1 MKRRRQNQRQRGED
15 MEPHDTI
22 GAVRGAGPSADSADE
37 ERDRLARELAEALE
51 HQAATSEVLSIISR
65 SPTDAQPVFDMI
77 AKSAARL
84 CGAQFCHIFRF
95 DGELI
100 HFVAHHGLPPE
111 RVETLRRTYPIPPGR
126 RSATARAI
134 LNRDIEQ
141 IADVQAD
148 PDYERERVADIALIR
163 SFLSVPM
170 LKDGSPVG
178 AITLARTQTGNFPA
192 RQIEL
197 LKTFADQAAIAIQNA
212 SLLNELRES
221 LQQQT
226 ATADVLKIISRATFD
241 LPTVLDALLR
251 SAGSLCEADMGAVL
265 RPQDERFI
273 FAASFGFPQAFV
285 DLVKDL
291 PIEAGRETLS
301 GRVMAELRAVHIPDV
316 QADPEY
322 LFTEAQKA
330 AGFRTMLGLPL
341 LREGI
346 PIGIILLMR
355 SHVRPFTD
363 KQIDL
368 VQTFADQAVIAIE
381 NMRLFEAE
389 QQRMRELSEAL
400 DRQTA
405 TAEVLNVISRSTAQ
419 LQPVLDTIVQTAS
432 RLCKAEIALV
442 FMLREKKLCVVA
454 TNNASN
460 AFVQHAI
467 DHPLPLGRGS
477 CSGRSVLERQVI
489 HIPDCLADA
498 EYTVLDYQA
507 VGKYRSMLGVPLLS
521 DGAPIGVI
529 TLVRTAVMPFT
540 EKQIDLVKTFA
551 DQAVIAIEN
560 VRLFEAE
567 QERTRELTESLQQQT
582 ATADVLKVIS
592 RSTFDLQTVLDT
604 LVELATR
611 LCNADYT
618 WLFQREGE
626 YFRWVAGFG
635 LATDVHARMR
645 DLMATNQVPVNRG
658 SITGRVAL
666 EARAIHVPD
675 VLADPEYTLS
685 LALET
690 QKIGGYRAAL
700 GVPLLRQGEVVGV
713 IFIAKTVPQPF
724 TAKQIELATTFADQA
739 VIAIENTRVLNEL
752 RESLQQQTA
761 TAEVLQ
767 VINSSPG
774 ALAPVFEAMLEKAM
788 HLCNAAFGAMYM
800 FEADRF
806 VAVALRG
813 VPDRYAA
820 HLAKSTVIPGPGT
833 APYRMLRGE
842 RVIHNI
848 DLASEEPY
856 RAGDL
861 QRRAL
866 VDLGGART
874 ALQVA
879 LHKEDAVL
887 GLITIYR
894 QEVRPFSDKQISLV
908 QNFAAQAVIAIENT
922 RLLNELRESLQQQTA
937 TADVLKIISSSPGEL
952 QPVFA
957 AMLAKATDLCTASYG
972 AMWLR
977 EQDGYRAVAIHGD
990 LPQDYIQQL
999 RNVQIYRPGSDVPLR
1014 RAIEARHPVQILD
1027 MRESASYLARD
1038 PLPVSAVEIA
1048 GVRTLVA
1055 VPMLKD
1061 NEPIGAIAIYRKEVR
1076 SFTDKQIEL
1085 ATTFA
1090 DQAVIAIENT
1100 RLLNELRDSLQQQTA
1115 TADVLKVISRSTF
1128 DLHVVLDTLVKSA
1141 VQLCEA
1147 DIGHI
1152 ARPSEAGYF
1161 QTQAHFGFSPELK
1174 EELERVPFKPSV
1186 APPQTDKSCII
1197 FST

>member
-1 MKRRRQNQRQRGED
+1 
-15 MEPHDTI
+15 
-22 GAVRGAGPSADSADE
+22 
-37 ERDRLARELAEALE
+37 
-51 HQAATSEVLSIISR
+51 
-65 SPTDAQPVFDMI
+65 
-77 AKSAARL
+77 
-84 CGAQFCHIFRF
+84 
-95 DGELI
+95 
-100 HFVAHHGLPPE
+100 
-111 RVETLRRTYPIPPGR
+111 
-126 RSATARAI
+126 
-134 LNRDIEQ
+134 
-141 IADVQAD
+141 
-148 PDYERERVADIALIR
+148 
-163 SFLSVPM
+163 M

-400 DRQTA
+400 DRQTP
-405 TAEVLNVISRSTAQ
+405 TAEVLNVISRSIAQ

-432 RLCKAEIALV
+432 PLCKAEIALV

-666 EARAIHVPD
+666 EARAIYVPD

-739 VIAIENTRVLNEL
+739 VIAIENTRVLN
-752 RESLQQQTA
+752 
-761 TAEVLQ
+761 
-767 VINSSPG
+767 
-774 ALAPVFEAMLEKAM
+774 
-788 HLCNAAFGAMYM
+788 
-800 FEADRF
+800 
-806 VAVALRG
+806 
-813 VPDRYAA
+813 
-820 HLAKSTVIPGPGT
+820 
-833 APYRMLRGE
+833 
-842 RVIHNI
+842 
-848 DLASEEPY
+848 
-856 RAGDL
+856 
-861 QRRAL
+861 
-866 VDLGGART
+866 
-874 ALQVA
+874 
-879 LHKEDAVL
+879 
-887 GLITIYR
+887 
-894 QEVRPFSDKQISLV
+894 
-908 QNFAAQAVIAIENT
+908 
-922 RLLNELRESLQQQTA
+922 
-937 TADVLKIISSSPGEL
+937 
-952 QPVFA
+952 
-957 AMLAKATDLCTASYG
+957 
-972 AMWLR
+972 
-977 EQDGYRAVAIHGD
+977 
-990 LPQDYIQQL
+990 
-999 RNVQIYRPGSDVPLR
+999 
-1014 RAIEARHPVQILD
+1014 
-1027 MRESASYLARD
+1027 
-1038 PLPVSAVEIA
+1038 
-1048 GVRTLVA
+1048 
-1055 VPMLKD
+1055 
-1061 NEPIGAIAIYRKEVR
+1061 
-1076 SFTDKQIEL
+1076 
-1085 ATTFA
+1085 
-1090 DQAVIAIENT
+1090 
-1100 RLLNELRDSLQQQTA
+1100 
-1115 TADVLKVISRSTF
+1115 
-1128 DLHVVLDTLVKSA
+1128 
-1141 VQLCEA
+1141 
-1147 DIGHI
+1147 
-1152 ARPSEAGYF
+1152 
-1161 QTQAHFGFSPELK
+1161 
-1174 EELERVPFKPSV
+1174 
-1186 APPQTDKSCII
+1186 
-1197 FST
+1197 

>member
-645 DLMATNQVPVNRG
+645 DLMATNQVPVN
-658 SITGRVAL
+658 
-666 EARAIHVPD
+666 
-675 VLADPEYTLS
+675 
-685 LALET
+685 
-690 QKIGGYRAAL
+690 
-700 GVPLLRQGEVVGV
+700 
-713 IFIAKTVPQPF
+713 
-724 TAKQIELATTFADQA
+724 
-739 VIAIENTRVLNEL
+739 
-752 RESLQQQTA
+752 
-761 TAEVLQ
+761 
-767 VINSSPG
+767 
-774 ALAPVFEAMLEKAM
+774 
-788 HLCNAAFGAMYM
+788 
-800 FEADRF
+800 
-806 VAVALRG
+806 
-813 VPDRYAA
+813 
-820 HLAKSTVIPGPGT
+820 
-833 APYRMLRGE
+833 
-842 RVIHNI
+842 
-848 DLASEEPY
+848 
-856 RAGDL
+856 
-861 QRRAL
+861 
-866 VDLGGART
+866 
-874 ALQVA
+874 
-879 LHKEDAVL
+879 
-887 GLITIYR
+887 
-894 QEVRPFSDKQISLV
+894 
-908 QNFAAQAVIAIENT
+908 
-922 RLLNELRESLQQQTA
+922 
-937 TADVLKIISSSPGEL
+937 
-952 QPVFA
+952 
-957 AMLAKATDLCTASYG
+957 
-972 AMWLR
+972 
-977 EQDGYRAVAIHGD
+977 
-990 LPQDYIQQL
+990 
-999 RNVQIYRPGSDVPLR
+999 
-1014 RAIEARHPVQILD
+1014 
-1027 MRESASYLARD
+1027 
-1038 PLPVSAVEIA
+1038 
-1048 GVRTLVA
+1048 
-1055 VPMLKD
+1055 
-1061 NEPIGAIAIYRKEVR
+1061 
-1076 SFTDKQIEL
+1076 
-1085 ATTFA
+1085 
-1090 DQAVIAIENT
+1090 
-1100 RLLNELRDSLQQQTA
+1100 
-1115 TADVLKVISRSTF
+1115 
-1128 DLHVVLDTLVKSA
+1128 
-1141 VQLCEA
+1141 
-1147 DIGHI
+1147 
-1152 ARPSEAGYF
+1152 
-1161 QTQAHFGFSPELK
+1161 
-1174 EELERVPFKPSV
+1174 
-1186 APPQTDKSCII
+1186 
-1197 FST
+1197 

>member
-604 LVELATR
+604 LVESATR

-645 DLMATNQVPVNRG
+645 DLMATNQLDFGQKFAG
-658 SITGRVAL
+658 SPS
-666 EARAIHVPD
+666 ARD
-675 VLADPEYTLS
+675 VEHGIFLHDLVSVFEHEPH
-685 LALET
+685 
-690 QKIGGYRAAL
+690 AA
-700 GVPLLRQGEVVGV
+700 EVSKGC
-713 IFIAKTVPQPF
+713 P
-724 TAKQIELATTFADQA
+724 TTF
-739 VIAIENTRVLNEL
+739 
-752 RESLQQQTA
+752 
-761 TAEVLQ
+761 EV
-767 VINSSPG
+767 
-774 ALAPVFEAMLEKAM
+774 
-788 HLCNAAFGAMYM
+788 
-800 FEADRF
+800 
-806 VAVALRG
+806 
-813 VPDRYAA
+813 
-820 HLAKSTVIPGPGT
+820 
-833 APYRMLRGE
+833 
-842 RVIHNI
+842 
-848 DLASEEPY
+848 
-856 RAGDL
+856 
-861 QRRAL
+861 
-866 VDLGGART
+866 
-874 ALQVA
+874 
-879 LHKEDAVL
+879 
-887 GLITIYR
+887 
-894 QEVRPFSDKQISLV
+894 
-908 QNFAAQAVIAIENT
+908 
-922 RLLNELRESLQQQTA
+922 
-937 TADVLKIISSSPGEL
+937 
-952 QPVFA
+952 
-957 AMLAKATDLCTASYG
+957 
-972 AMWLR
+972 
-977 EQDGYRAVAIHGD
+977 
-990 LPQDYIQQL
+990 
-999 RNVQIYRPGSDVPLR
+999 
-1014 RAIEARHPVQILD
+1014 
-1027 MRESASYLARD
+1027 
-1038 PLPVSAVEIA
+1038 
-1048 GVRTLVA
+1048 
-1055 VPMLKD
+1055 
-1061 NEPIGAIAIYRKEVR
+1061 
-1076 SFTDKQIEL
+1076 
-1085 ATTFA
+1085 
-1090 DQAVIAIENT
+1090 
-1100 RLLNELRDSLQQQTA
+1100 
-1115 TADVLKVISRSTF
+1115 
-1128 DLHVVLDTLVKSA
+1128 
-1141 VQLCEA
+1141 
-1147 DIGHI
+1147 
-1152 ARPSEAGYF
+1152 
-1161 QTQAHFGFSPELK
+1161 
-1174 EELERVPFKPSV
+1174 
-1186 APPQTDKSCII
+1186 
-1197 FST
+1197 